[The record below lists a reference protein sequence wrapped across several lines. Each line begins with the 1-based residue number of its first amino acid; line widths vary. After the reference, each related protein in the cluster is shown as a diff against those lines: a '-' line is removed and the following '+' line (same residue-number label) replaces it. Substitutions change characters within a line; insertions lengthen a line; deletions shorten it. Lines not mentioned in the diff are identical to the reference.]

1 MQDDKT
7 RKVALIGGGLFIGRS
22 MAELIKEER
31 KRQEEVYIPPKMF
44 TEISYYPPAKTFNK
58 RFPRK

>member
-1 MQDDKT
+1 MSDKNIAILGA
-7 RKVALIGGGLFIGRS
+7 VGFSIGRTIP
-22 MAELIKEER
+22 EILKEE
-31 KRQEEVYIPPKMF
+31 KQRQQMLYSMPIR